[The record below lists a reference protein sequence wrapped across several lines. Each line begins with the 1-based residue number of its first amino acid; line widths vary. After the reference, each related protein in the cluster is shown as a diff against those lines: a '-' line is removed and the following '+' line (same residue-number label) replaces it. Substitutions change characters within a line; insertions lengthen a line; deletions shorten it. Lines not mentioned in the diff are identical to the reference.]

1 MTHFQSS
8 FFFSAALMALSF
20 GCSASQ
26 SSFSAGQNASGSGQR
41 KNAQAESVK
50 TSQSKSS
57 PAQEQTQPTPV
68 AKQAETVTAK
78 SQECWFAVSGTYVG
92 LGDYS
97 DTFPKPSSGK
107 PIATGEKFDTVG
119 GVFLAA
125 RAEPY
130 VYKQGAGEIDGAV
143 DYTFDGIVVPP
154 GMSVEIRASANE
166 APLYKGQGPLIAIA
180 GSNSGS
186 GYGSPFTYKAKFDA
200 GELKHWPQWMQDY
213 LSTSAGKVEII
224 PTHPARWVK
233 VSVVEGGRC
242 AL

>member
-1 MTHFQSS
+1 MNSFSS
-8 FFFSAALMALSF
+8 GAVLTAALTLLSVACSAA
-20 GCSASQ
+20 Q
-26 SSFSAGQNASGSGQR
+26 SSFSAGQNVSASGEKKS
-41 KNAQAESVK
+41 AQAEGAKKAEPAPSP
-50 TSQSKSS
+50 SQPK
-57 PAQEQTQPTPV
+57 PT
-68 AKQAETVTAK
+68 ATATLPSAIK

-97 DTFPKPSSGK
+97 DTFPKPTSGK

-130 VYKQGAGEIDGAV
+130 VYKEGGGEIDGAV
-143 DYTFDGIVVPP
+143 DSTFDGIVVPP
-154 GMSVEIRASANE
+154 GMSVEIRASAAD
-166 APLYKGQGPLIAIA
+166 APIYKGQGPLIAIA
-180 GSNSGS
+180 GSSSGS
-186 GYGSPFTYKAKFDA
+186 SYGSPFTYKSKYDA

-213 LSTSAGKVEII
+213 LSTNAGRVEII

-242 AL
+242 AN